1 MFPYGN
7 MLAVTNRHL
16 CDGPFLAQ
24 VERVAAKKPR
34 GIILREKDLEASEY
48 LELAEKVQK
57 ICRKYGVACILHSRI
72 ETAQRLACSAVHL
85 PFSGFCSLSDKGNV
99 LEGFDTVG
107 VSVHSVKEAVAA
119 ERMGAGYVTAGHIFL
134 TDCKKGLPARGIHFL
149 KNVCTAVRIPVYAIG
164 GINPDNVKD
173 VLDAGA
179 AGFCVMSG
187 IMRGPLWR

>member
-57 ICRKYGVACILHSRI
+57 YA
-72 ETAQRLACSAVHL
+72 
-85 PFSGFCSLSDKGNV
+85 GN
-99 LEGFDTVG
+99 TV
-107 VSVHSVKEAVAA
+107 
-119 ERMGAGYVTAGHIFL
+119 
-134 TDCKKGLPARGIHFL
+134 
-149 KNVCTAVRIPVYAIG
+149 
-164 GINPDNVKD
+164 
-173 VLDAGA
+173 
-179 AGFCVMSG
+179 
-187 IMRGPLWR
+187 